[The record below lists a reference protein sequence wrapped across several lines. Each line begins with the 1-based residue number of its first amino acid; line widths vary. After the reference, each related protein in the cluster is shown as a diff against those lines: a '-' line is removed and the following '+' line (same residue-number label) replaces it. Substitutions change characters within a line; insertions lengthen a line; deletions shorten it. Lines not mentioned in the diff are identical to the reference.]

1 MDLLKIG
8 WVRRLFLL
16 RWFPLAPQVI
26 LLLVFA
32 LIIAGGLGIT
42 TGDAK
47 FAKILRNTNLAN
59 LVVWSYWWPLIIVA
73 TVLVGRIWCMVCPI
87 ELVTAV
93 ASKIG
98 LKRQVPYFFKSG
110 WIITIFYA
118 VILLVGIHTLSI
130 HRLPHRMAIYMLV
143 LFGVAMA
150 CSLIFEKRA
159 FCSYVCPVGHL
170 LGLYALIS
178 PWQWRVNDKKN
189 VRIANPKTVLP
200 REINT
205 IW

>member
-1 MDLLKIG
+1 
-8 WVRRLFLL
+8 
-16 RWFPLAPQVI
+16 
-26 LLLVFA
+26 
-32 LIIAGGLGIT
+32 
-42 TGDAK
+42 
-47 FAKILRNTNLAN
+47 
-59 LVVWSYWWPLIIVA
+59 
-73 TVLVGRIWCMVCPI
+73 MVCPI